1 MAGVFL
7 LLLLVIS
14 GGDCQNPQDAHS
26 AANPS
31 DSVQLNAAAGS
42 VEAASTRVLQSQP
55 VAATVNSTAD
65 PFTQR
70 QTVYVDVGK
79 KRQFPLRF
87 PRMKPLPAG
96 AATAFRLDVNDTCGL
111 FTLFHTVYQKQG
123 SGPPPHIHYSEDEYF
138 ISAGPGSTRVFTHQ
152 KATKFVAG
160 RLPGLN
166 VPPIEAGSAVL
177 TGTGNGVDKWG
188 GQLVFSPVGSVH
200 YFVRET
206 DIQDFFTV
214 YLDGFTDQDII
225 NYVIYGNPSP
235 EQLLLYSGLYGIPHD
250 MTGKFVGYN
259 DSTGT
264 AKPYRQARGPID
276 VPDAYPPAA
285 RLQAL
290 FDAVEARKC
299 CKACVW

>member
-1 MAGVFL
+1 
-7 LLLLVIS
+7 
-14 GGDCQNPQDAHS
+14 
-26 AANPS
+26 
-31 DSVQLNAAAGS
+31 
-42 VEAASTRVLQSQP
+42 
-55 VAATVNSTAD
+55 
-65 PFTQR
+65 
-70 QTVYVDVGK
+70 
-79 KRQFPLRF
+79 
-87 PRMKPLPAG
+87 
-96 AATAFRLDVNDTCGL
+96 
-111 FTLFHTVYQKQG
+111 
-123 SGPPPHIHYSEDEYF
+123 
-138 ISAGPGSTRVFTHQ
+138 
-152 KATKFVAG
+152 
-160 RLPGLN
+160 LN